1 MPELPEVETV
11 ARLLAPEI
19 AGAKIVSLTC
29 FREKNVE
36 NPYSEFEKGV
46 IGKAFV
52 AVHRRAKFLIF
63 ELSPSGYI
71 LSHLRM
77 EGRYFYEEEGSTSR
91 KHDILYYH
99 LSNNH
104 RLAYCDTRKFGRIA
118 YFEDKAS
125 LEKALEKLGPEPFSL
140 SADEFHKRL
149 SQIHKPIKEAI
160 MDQSVIAGI
169 GNIYAD
175 ESLFDSKINPLTKA
189 SSLSE
194 EECARLLTSIQR
206 ILQEAISLGGSTV
219 KSYHP
224 KEGIS
229 GRMQNELLAYGKSDS
244 PCPRCGAKLRR
255 IALNG
260 RGTTFCPLCQ
270 KENGEPYVVGVLG
283 PIHSGKSAVSS
294 FLVGKGYLL
303 FDADKEAKKLYS
315 LRSVKEKVAK
325 LFPGCLHEDGGIDFK
340 LIRDS
345 IANDPSKK
353 RSLNRIVFPLI
364 KRKARNFILK
374 SPQNSLIVLDVPLLF
389 EADMDCLCDLTI
401 LVTASPSLQRKRLE
415 DEGRDADALL
425 SLNADYPLEEA
436 KKKASL
442 IIENEGS
449 LEELESKTAK
459 LLQ

>member
-19 AGAKIVSLTC
+19 MGTRILSLTC
-29 FREKNVE
+29 FRETNVE
-36 NPYSEFEKGV
+36 NPYTEFEKGV
-46 IGKAFV
+46 IGKTFIGV
-52 AVHRRAKFLIF
+52 RRRAKFLIF
-63 ELSPSGYI
+63 ELSPNGYI

-77 EGRYFYEEEGSTSR
+77 EGRYFFEEDCAPSR

-99 LSNNH
+99 LSNGH
-104 RLAYCDTRKFGRIA
+104 RLVYCDTRKFGRIA
-118 YFEDKAS
+118 YFGDKAS

-140 SADEFHKRL
+140 SAEEFHKRL
-149 SQIHKPIKEAI
+149 SPIRKPIKEAI

-175 ESLFDSKINPLTKA
+175 ESLFSSKIHPLTKA

-194 EECARLLTSIQR
+194 EECARLFASIQR

-244 PCPRCGAKLRR
+244 PCPRCGAKLSR
-255 IALNG
+255 ITLNG
-260 RGTTFCPLCQ
+260 RGTTYCPLCQ
-270 KENGEPYVVGVLG
+270 KEKGKSYVVGVLG
-283 PIHSGKSAVSS
+283 PIHSGKSTISS

-315 LRSVKEKVAK
+315 LKSVKEKVAK
-325 LFPGCLHEDGGIDFK
+325 LFPGCLHEDGVIDFK
-340 LIRDS
+340 AIRDS
-345 IANDPSKK
+345 IAEDPSKK
-353 RSLNRIVFPLI
+353 RSLNRIIFPII

-374 SPQNSLIVLDVPLLF
+374 SPQNSNIVLDVPLLF
-389 EADMDCLCDLTI
+389 EADMGGLCDLTI

-415 DEGRDADALL
+415 EEGRDADALL

-442 IIENEGS
+442 IIENKGS
-449 LEELESKTAK
+449 LEELKEKIGE
-459 LLQ
+459 LFQ

>member
-11 ARLLAPEI
+11 ARLLSPEI

-29 FREKNVE
+29 FRPKNIE
-36 NPYSEFEKGV
+36 NPLSEFEEGV
-46 IGKAFV
+46 RGKTFV

-77 EGRYFYEEEGSTSR
+77 EGRYFYEEEGSASR

-99 LSNNH
+99 LSNQH

-125 LEKALEKLGPEPFSL
+125 LEKALEKLGPEPLSL
-140 SADEFHKRL
+140 SAEEFHMRL
-149 SQIHKPIKEAI
+149 SRIHKPIKEAI

-175 ESLFDSKINPLTKA
+175 ESLFSAKIHPLTKA

-194 EECARLLTSIQR
+194 VECASLLSCVQR

-244 PCPRCGAKLRR
+244 PCPRCGVKLKR
-255 IALNG
+255 IALNN
-260 RGTTFCPLCQ
+260 RGTTYCPLCQ
-270 KENGEPYVVGVLG
+270 KEKGKPYVIGVLG
-283 PIHSGKSAVSS
+283 PIHSGKSTVSS
-294 FLVGKGYLL
+294 FLLSKSCLL

-315 LRSVKEKVAK
+315 LKSVKEKAAT
-325 LFPGCLHEDGGIDFK
+325 LFPGCLNEDGSVDFK

-345 IANDPSKK
+345 LAIDPAKK
-353 RSLNRIVFPLI
+353 RSLNKIIFPLI

-374 SPQNSLIVLDVPLLF
+374 SPQNSTIVLDVPLLF
-389 EADMDCLCDLTI
+389 EADMDCLCDLTV
-401 LVTASPSLQRKRLE
+401 LLTSSPSLQRKRLE
-415 DEGRDADALL
+415 EEGRDADALL
-425 SLNADYPLEEA
+425 SLNADYPLAQA

-449 LEELESKTAK
+449 LEELKEKIGK
-459 LLQ
+459 LFQ